1 MYDDPHSLCFSSI
14 REKITFNEN
23 ALLRDQ
29 RKKWVLL
36 ENQHYILNIEDIFT
50 KFTGHPMNW
59 TNMMSSKGQVYAI
72 KIVDFISK
80 TEGPLY
86 FEQVGI
92 CNFIFQYNSQSDC
105 TMTCLCFKRYCFALI
120 IFSSENR

>member
-14 REKITFNEN
+14 RKKITFNDN

-29 RKKWVLL
+29 REKRIFL
-36 ENQHYILNIEDIFT
+36 ENQHCNLNIKDIFT

-59 TNMMSSKGQVYAI
+59 TNMMSSKGQVSAI
-72 KIVDFISK
+72 KTVDFISK

-92 CNFIFQYNSQSDC
+92 
-105 TMTCLCFKRYCFALI
+105 
-120 IFSSENR
+120 